1 MANIQKTLDAL
12 QPYVI
17 GIRYV
22 DGMSVIDTIFKDGWT
37 VPESEI
43 VKKVKGDENLNYYL
57 IFSDKEGVGLDE
69 LLEFVSVT
77 IKVNQEREK
86 KHELLKVKVDELKE
100 LFKKT
105 SLDKLTKLKF
115 SFYEEDFTPKL
126 DELDINLT
134 EETVVNNPLEK
145 SIENKDEDTSEIT
158 ESNNV
163 SNTIVETTN
172 TENLT
177 EEELEIL
184 EEEKRAET
192 YRVFKEKTQQANQLK
207 KVNKVELPPKKKIR
221 VAIANDF
228 NDTEVDCDC
237 APEEA
242 CNKCIHLK

>member
-17 GIRYV
+17 GIRYIE
-22 DGMSVIDTIFKDGWT
+22 GMSVVDAVFKDGWT

-43 VKKVKGDENLNYYL
+43 VKKVKGDESLNYYM
-57 IFSDKEGVGLDE
+57 IFSEKEGVGLDE
-69 LLEFVSVT
+69 LLDFVSVT

-105 SLDKLTKLKF
+105 PLDKLISLKF
-115 SFYEEDFTPKL
+115 SFNDEDFIPKL
-126 DELDINLT
+126 DEFDVNLT
-134 EETVVNNPLEK
+134 DDVETNASSEK
-145 SIENKDEDTSEIT
+145 LIDIKDEGDSETTIPSNTPNVTSEI
-158 ESNNV
+158 
-163 SNTIVETTN
+163 SNTDD
-172 TENLT
+172 LT

-192 YRVFKEKTQQANQLK
+192 YRAFKEKTQQANQLK

-228 NDTEVDCDC
+228 NDTEVECEC
-237 APEEA
+237 NSEEA